1 MKFIKINIR
10 ICLLWELFLK
20 IQMQSE
26 NRILNN
32 LCEPVNVGDQIYLE
46 LISTCISVAEL
57 IHVIMISIFDIA

>member
-10 ICLLWELFLK
+10 ICLLWELVLK

-26 NRILNN
+26 NRILNH